1 MTLNHRVGMPTI
13 HKPNHPTGMEYS
25 RPTTIGLECPNTYT
39 YNNNYY
45 GSSHLIRWNTPG
57 PSTIG
62 LECQPTMS
70 PIILPGWNTPG
81 PQPSGWN
88 APLPI
93 HTVTTST
100 TTSTMGPIIP
110 RDGIPQAP
118 QPSGWN
124 ANLHYQTCIHN
135 RQPHNTLQNQHT
147 RALSSYRDG
156 IPSTIAQTCAHI
168 TSNLLPVYRQS
179 DQLQA
184 TKHSHIQSTR
194 MPIKP
199 AILAYNNPF

>member
-1 MTLNHRVGMPTI
+1 MGPVNHRVGIPQALNHQVGMPTYYES
-13 HKPNHPTGMEYS
+13 NHPTRMEYS
-25 RPTTIGLECPNTYT
+25 WPTTIGLECPNTYT

-45 GSSHLIRWNTPG
+45 GSNHLTRWNTPG

-110 RDGIPQAP
+110 RDGIPQAL

-124 ANLHYQTCIHN
+124 AKLLRVQ
-135 RQPHNTLQNQHT
+135 
-147 RALSSYRDG
+147 SSYWGG
-156 IPSTIAQTCAHI
+156 ILLAH
-168 TSNLLPVYRQS
+168 NHRVG
-179 DQLQA
+179 
-184 TKHSHIQSTR
+184 
-194 MPIKP
+194 MPTH
-199 AILAYNNPF
+199 